1 MCSSAVQIR
10 ITRVAF
16 LSTGTYFE
24 SGEVLKAS
32 LISRVKWMKAI
43 LFGISWQ
50 QSLIAFFAFIV
61 SNRIHTKVDF
71 VCLFI
76 LIIYLFLVPNTND

>member
-32 LISRVKWMKAI
+32 LISRQKWMKAI
-43 LFGISWQ
+43 LFGMSWQ
-50 QSLIAFFAFIV
+50 QSSVIFSVLYYLIELKFIQN
-61 SNRIHTKVDF
+61 SK
-71 VCLFI
+71 
-76 LIIYLFLVPNTND
+76 IYLSDI